1 MNLSYATL
9 AQVPADIPAPRDR
22 GEVGV
27 GIVHFGPGAFH
38 RAHQAAYVDALLD
51 ADPRWGIAAVSMR
64 SRGTVDALARQD
76 GLYTLAIRDAAPS
89 YRVLG
94 AHRRFLGP
102 DDAAETRA
110 LLADAGVELVTTTVT
125 EKGYCLAPDGTLD
138 LSHPD
143 IVHDLDQ
150 LSALT
155 HSLPFASSSRRACR
169 DGVSRG
175 RAGGEASLDTGSRQA
190 RSLLETNGEGE
201 FRSASGG
208 LAAPASVVGWIVA
221 GLAARRAAG
230 VPPFVVLPCDNL
242 ASNGAKIRAA
252 LVAFAQECDP
262 ALAGWIDAHV
272 DVRSTMVDS
281 ITPAADD
288 ALGRDVAAALGLEDD
303 AAVQREAFTQW
314 VIEDN
319 GRPLGPDLASVGA
332 TLTRDVAGYERAKL
346 RILNGAHSTLAY
358 AGLLRG
364 HASVAEAMR
373 DADLATFVDTMIA
386 RDIAPML
393 PPVPGLDLDAY
404 RASVL
409 DRFRNPGIVH
419 RLDQIAQDG
428 SQKLPYRL
436 GDTLAANRAA
446 GRMPG
451 HVVAALGCW
460 IAFLI
465 ERTRA
470 GTAIVDPKSARLVE
484 VAAGGDPAAVART
497 LVGEAIGF
505 LPGLA
510 DDEAAVVAI
519 GDASVL
525 ASGGEWRRLFT
536 AACS

>member
-9 AQVPADIPAPRDR
+9 AQVPAVIPAPRDR
-22 GEVGV
+22 GDVGV

-51 ADPRWGIAAVSMR
+51 TDPRWGIAAVSMR

-110 LLADAGVELVTTTVT
+110 LLADPAVGLVTTTVT

-138 LSHPD
+138 LSHAD
-143 IVHDLDQ
+143 IVHDLDRID
-150 LSALT
+150 
-155 HSLPFASSSRRACR
+155 PR
-169 DGVSRG
+169 
-175 RAGGEASLDTGSRQA
+175 ASLDTGSRQA
-190 RSLLETNGEGE
+190 RSLLETNGQGEG
-201 FRSASGG
+201 RSASGG
-208 LAAPASVVGWIVA
+208 VEASRSVVGWIVA

-262 ALAGWIDAHV
+262 TLAGWIDAHV

-470 GTAIVDPKSARLVE
+470 GTAIVDPKSARLAE
-484 VAAGGDPAAVART
+484 VAAGGDPASVART

-510 DDEAAVVAI
+510 DDEAAVAAI

-525 ASGGEWRRLFT
+525 ASGGEWRQLFT